1 MKSFQS
7 SGDGEDKGEVS
18 GDTGFLRKSGRC
30 SQKDRSTGKTRKV
43 DPTRR
48 VTVKKEKEKCRK
60 FRQTFAGNIEDN
72 KIFGAVQIKVRS
84 TRSTIIPG
92 KETGAWSS
100 NSCL

>member
-48 VTVKKEKEKCRK
+48 VTVKKGK
-60 FRQTFAGNIEDN
+60 G
-72 KIFGAVQIKVRS
+72 KVSEVSKLDRRS
-84 TRSTIIPG
+84 LVILRTIRYSVPY
-92 KETGAWSS
+92 K
-100 NSCL
+100 LK